1 MRIETAATELETLT
15 PALFARFAEIAYE
28 SAGIKLKPGKESLV
42 LARVNR
48 RVRALGLKTVQEYA
62 DYLQNDKTENELVH
76 FLDVISTNVTSFFRE
91 KEHFDFLRVL
101 VDEAARSG
109 KRRLRFWSAACSS
122 GEEPY
127 TLAMVL
133 DDMLGSSVDW
143 RILATDVSTQ
153 VLGRAA
159 KAVYG
164 ERTVEPVPAAFRQKY
179 LRKEGVAKT
188 GEEALWAVVPPL
200 RDRVMFRRL
209 NLAQPPFP
217 MRGPMDVIMCRN
229 VMIYFDDVVRLGIVR
244 EAERLLVD
252 GGVFITSHT
261 ETLTGL
267 KMGLR
272 AQSPSIYVKGR

>member
-1 MRIETAATELETLT
+1 MRIETAAPELETLT
-15 PALFARFAEIAYE
+15 PALFARFADIAYE
-28 SAGIKLKPGKESLV
+28 SAGIMLKPGKESLV
-42 LARVNR
+42 LARVTR
-48 RVRALGLKTVQEYA
+48 RVRALGLKSVQEYA
-62 DYLQNDKTENELVH
+62 DYLQNDKTDNELVH

-101 VDEAARSG
+101 VDEAARTG
-109 KRRLRFWSAACSS
+109 KRRLRFWSAASSS

-133 DDMLGSSVDW
+133 DDVLGSRVDW

-179 LRKEGVAKT
+179 LRKEGVAKA
-188 GEEALWAVVPPL
+188 GEEALWSVVPQL
-200 RDRVMFRRL
+200 RDRVLFRRL

-217 MRGPMDVIMCRN
+217 MRGPLDVILCRN
-229 VMIYFDDVVRLGIVR
+229 VMIYFDDAVRLGIVR

-267 KMGLR
+267 KIALR

>member
-1 MRIETAATELETLT
+1 MRIETAAPELETLT
-15 PALFARFAEIAYE
+15 PALFARFADIAYE
-28 SAGIKLKPGKESLV
+28 SAGIMLKPGKESLV
-42 LARVNR
+42 LARVTR
-48 RVRALGLKTVQEYA
+48 RVRALGLRTVQEYA
-62 DYLQNDKTENELVH
+62 DYLENDKTDNELIH

-101 VDEAARSG
+101 ADEAARAG
-109 KRRLRFWSAACSS
+109 KRRLRFWSAASSS

-133 DDMLGSSVDW
+133 DDVLGSSVDW

-164 ERTVEPVPAAFRQKY
+164 DRTIEPVPAAFRQRY
-179 LRKEGVAKT
+179 LRREGPAKA
-188 GEEALWAVVPPL
+188 GEEALWSVVPQL
-200 RDRVMFRRL
+200 RERVLFRRL

-229 VMIYFDDVVRLGIVR
+229 VMIYFDDTVRLGIVR
-244 EAERLLVD
+244 EAERLLVP

-267 KMGLR
+267 KMALR
-272 AQSPSIYVKGR
+272 TQSPSIYVKGR